1 MKKQLTLG
9 LPLRIAAIDAA
20 IVTVAL
26 MLPAAAHAIG
36 VGTRFLE
43 PMRMALLAVV
53 LLVPQRRNAYL
64 VALALPWISCAFTGM
79 PVVWMAAMMSAE
91 LAINAFVLYRLLDLK
106 VFPGLAVI
114 ASIISAK
121 TVYYAAKFLLIQIAI
136 IPQMPVIGNMA
147 ATVVATVLLSLLFVC
162 GSKLIKR

>member
-53 LLVPQRRNAYL
+53 LLVPQRKNAYL

-91 LAINAFVLYRLLDLK
+91 LTLNAFVLYKLLDLK
-106 VFPGLAVI
+106 VFPGLAVLV
-114 ASIISAK
+114 SILTSKAM
-121 TVYYAAKFLLIQIAI
+121 YYAMKWLLIQTAL
-136 IPQMPVIGNMA
+136 IPQTPVVGNMA
-147 ATVVATVLLSLLFVC
+147 AMVIATALLSVLFVF